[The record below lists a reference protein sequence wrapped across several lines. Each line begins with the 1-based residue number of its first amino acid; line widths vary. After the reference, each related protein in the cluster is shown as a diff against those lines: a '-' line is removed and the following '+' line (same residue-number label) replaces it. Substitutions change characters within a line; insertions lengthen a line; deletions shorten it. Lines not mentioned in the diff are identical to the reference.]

1 MSVKIGHAVMDE
13 NGQTDGPVVGDQ
25 TGKEVAFATWYAKNG
40 KGIGWSHYA
49 ELKDAKLRDKL
60 AAFIEA
66 ACSNDG
72 IGYSQPRRTMLY
84 DVLKGG
90 TSVGIAHAS
99 VDCTSLIFIGLI
111 CACGIKTPIGYS
123 GNMARLLSETGQFN
137 IYTDAEH
144 LETDKLAKRGGIYLR
159 NGHALTVLG
168 NGNGAVVPPVVS
180 VPYVLVVGGS
190 VYVRYAPQGKVGYVL
205 VAHAG
210 EHLPYLGA
218 DKATGWFKVETKN
231 GTGYIT
237 NKARYVRLV
246 E

>member
-1 MSVKIGHAVMDE
+1 MAVKIGHAVMDE
-13 NGQTDGPVVGDQ
+13 NGRTDGPVVGDQ
-25 TGKEVAFATWYAKNG
+25 TGKEVRVDKWYARNS

-49 ELKDAKLRDKL
+49 ELKDAKLREKL
-60 AAFIEA
+60 AVFIEA

-72 IGYSQPRRTMLY
+72 IGYSQPRRTTLY

-90 TSVGIAHAS
+90 TAVEIAHAS

-159 NGHALTVLG
+159 NGHALTVLEDG
-168 NGNGAVVPPVVS
+168 SSVVS
-180 VPYVLVVGGS
+180 PVTGPYILALGS
-190 VYVRYAPQGKVGYVL
+190 VNVRVAAGVGNKII
-205 VAHAG
+205 ATTRKG
-210 EHLPYLGA
+210 DKLPYLGEV
-218 DKATGWFKVETKN
+218 DWDTGWFKVETKS
-231 GTGYIT
+231 GIGYIT
-237 NKARYVRLV
+237 NKTRYVRLV